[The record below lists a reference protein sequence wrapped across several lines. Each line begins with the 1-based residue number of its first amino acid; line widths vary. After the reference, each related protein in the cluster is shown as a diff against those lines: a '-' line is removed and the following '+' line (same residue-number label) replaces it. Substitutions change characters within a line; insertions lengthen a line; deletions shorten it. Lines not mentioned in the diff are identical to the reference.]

1 MILVTGATGHLGT
14 ATIEQ
19 LLKNTTA
26 GNIVALAR
34 EENKAAHLKEK
45 GIEVRIG
52 DFDDIASLDNA
63 MQGIEK
69 VLLISTID
77 PHRIQQ
83 HKNVVDAA
91 KKAGVKHIAYT
102 GVSLNDLDS
111 SATKMLME
119 SHFQTEDHIKDSGLT
134 YTFLR
139 NSLYIDVIPM
149 YVGEKVFE
157 TGILFPAG
165 NGKVPYALRREMGE
179 AAANVLLQSGHEN
192 KTYEIT
198 GGESSSFT
206 DIARSLS
213 KLSGKD
219 IVYTDVETTAF
230 SEQLKQGGVP
240 EMIVSLITGFATDIK
255 NGQFEMERNDL
266 ETLLGRKPA
275 SLKEGLKEV
284 YNL

>member
-14 ATIEQ
+14 ATIEH

-26 GNIVALAR
+26 GNIAAFAR
-34 EENKAAHLKEK
+34 DETKVTHLKEQGVK
-45 GIEVRIG
+45 IRIG
-52 DFDDIASLDNA
+52 NFDDTASLENA

-77 PHRIQQ
+77 HHRLQQ

-91 KKAGVKHIAYT
+91 KKAGAKHIVYT
-102 GVSLNDLDS
+102 GVSLKELNT
-111 SATKMLME
+111 SATKNLME
-119 SHFQTEDHIKDSGLT
+119 SHFQTEDHIKESGLT

-139 NSLYIDVIPM
+139 NTLYTDVIPM

-157 TGILFPAG
+157 TGIIFPAG
-165 NGKVPYALRREMGE
+165 NGKAPYALRKEMGE
-179 AAANVLLQSGHEN
+179 AAANVLLQNGHEN
-192 KTYEIT
+192 KTYQIT
-198 GGESSSFT
+198 GNELYSFSE
-206 DIARSLS
+206 IAQSLS
-213 KLSGKD
+213 ELSGKD
-219 IVYTDVETTAF
+219 IAYTDVEASTF

-240 EMIVSLITGFATDIK
+240 EFLESLVKSFATDIK
-255 NGQFEMERNDL
+255 NNQFEILSKDL

-275 SLKEGLKEV
+275 SLKDGLKKI